1 MKYFLNIVEFDQN
14 LKEVSILKYII
25 LSVFICVQF
34 MVLILIFT
42 TVCTPCMM
50 NTFKEIKLVN

>member
-1 MKYFLNIVEFDQN
+1 MKYFVNIVEFDPSM
-14 LKEVSILKYII
+14 KEISILKYIT

-42 TVCTPCMM
+42 TVCTQCLM
-50 NTFKEIKLVN
+50 NKLKEIKLVN